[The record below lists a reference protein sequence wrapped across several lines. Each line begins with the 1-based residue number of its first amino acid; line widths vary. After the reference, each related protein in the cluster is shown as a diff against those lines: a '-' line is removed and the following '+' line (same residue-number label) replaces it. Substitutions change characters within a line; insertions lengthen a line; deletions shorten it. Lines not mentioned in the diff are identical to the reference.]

1 MSTFATGSWVS
12 AATDHPI
19 TAVASVVLLIGATI
33 AAGFA
38 LRWISARTRSLF
50 HQVLATTL
58 VSLAIG
64 AAAAVVLAR
73 LMVLDSNELG
83 TVLDVLATTALFA
96 TLLVLVAS
104 KPLGRDLGR
113 LEQTVRG
120 IEAGDRSART
130 HVDRSDELG
139 QVGRALDDLN
149 ERLEQLE
156 RERESFEAER
166 TALFSSVSHDLRT
179 PLAAL
184 QVSVE
189 ALADGISP
197 DPDRYLR
204 SMKRDVQAISSLV
217 DDLFLL
223 ARIEHRELE
232 LKPEAFDLAEI
243 ADEAIEALAPVAATR
258 RLQLELAAD
267 ARVPA
272 QGNATAIG
280 RVIRNLLDNAIR
292 HAPEG
297 STVVVSVS
305 ATDGPTVRVVDEGP
319 GFPVDFQAEA
329 FEQFTRA
336 DSSRSRNTGGAG
348 LGLAIARGL
357 VEAHGGRIWI
367 EPSAGGEVVFALP
380 AA

>member
-1 MSTFATGSWVS
+1 VSVFAMGSWVD
-12 AATDHPI
+12 AVTDHPA
-19 TAVASVVLLIGATI
+19 TAVFWMVLLVAATFL
-33 AAGFA
+33 AGLG
-38 LRWISARTRSLF
+38 LRWVSSRVRSLL

-58 VSLAIG
+58 AALAIG
-64 AAAAVVLAR
+64 AAAAVALAR
-73 LMVLDSNELG
+73 LMVLDAGELG
-83 TVLDVLATTALFA
+83 TVLGVLGTTALFA
-96 TLLVLVAS
+96 TLLVVVAS
-104 KPLGRDLGR
+104 KPLGRDVQR
-113 LEQTVRG
+113 LERTVRA
-120 IEAGDRSART
+120 IEAGDRSVRAGVARA
-130 HVDRSDELG
+130 DELG
-139 QVGRALDDLN
+139 HVARALDELN
-149 ERLEQLE
+149 GRLDQLE
-156 RERESFEAER
+156 SERSMFEAER
-166 TALFSSVSHDLRT
+166 TALLSSVSHDLRT

-232 LKPEAFDLAEI
+232 LAPEAFDLAEI

-267 ARVPA
+267 ARVRA

-280 RVIRNLLDNAIR
+280 RVIRNLIDNAIR

-297 STVVVSVS
+297 STVVVEVS
-305 ATDGPTVRVVDEGP
+305 SAGGPTVRVVDQGP
-319 GFPVDFQAEA
+319 GFPSDFAPEA
-329 FEQFTRA
+329 FEQFSRA
-336 DSSRSRNTGGAG
+336 DASRSRNTGGAG

-367 EPSAGGEVVFALP
+367 EPSSRGEVVFALP